1 MTIGDN
7 TPVFLTSADLARRW
21 KMTNGAV
28 QAMRR
33 RGNGPPFVMLGPA
46 RIRYALDDVLAFE
59 QRRFTN
65 LAEASQ
71 AFPQKRAN
79 AAARRKQLAMKTRQA
94 KIAKAKAA
102 KKATRAK
109 KSPP

>member
-1 MTIGDN
+1 MTIADN
-7 TPVFLTSADLARRW
+7 EPIFITSADLAERW

-46 RIRYALDDVLAFE
+46 RVRYALDDVLAFE
-59 QRRFTN
+59 QRRFSN
-65 LAEASQ
+65 LAEASE
-71 AFPQKRAN
+71 AFPQKRAD
-79 AAARRKQLAMKTRQA
+79 AAKRRKQLATKTRQA

-102 KKATRAK
+102 KRRTKPT
-109 KSPP
+109 

>member
-1 MTIGDN
+1 MTIADN
-7 TPVFLTSADLARRW
+7 APVFLTSADLAKRW

-33 RGNGPPFVMLGPA
+33 RGSGPPFVLLGPA

-65 LAEASQ
+65 LAEASE
-71 AFPQKRAN
+71 AFPQKRAD
-79 AAARRKQLAMKTRQA
+79 AAVRRKQLGAKTRQA

-102 KKATRAK
+102 KKAARQTH
-109 KSPP
+109 

>member
-1 MTIGDN
+1 MTIADN
-7 TPVFLTSADLARRW
+7 APLFITSADLARRW

-46 RIRYALDDVLAFE
+46 RIRYAVDDVLAFE

-65 LAEASQ
+65 LAEASE
-71 AFPQKRAN
+71 AFPQKRAD
-79 AAARRKQLAMKTRQA
+79 AAKRRKQLGAKTRQA

-109 KSPP
+109 STT